1 MSTPSAASPLK
12 FLALDTSTDSM
23 SVAVSVADRVWRFTG
38 EGGAQ
43 SSSTLI
49 AVIQD
54 LMAQAQVRLSELT
67 AIVWGQGP
75 GSFTGLR
82 TACSVAQGLG
92 FGAGV
97 PLLPVSTLWA
107 VAEDA
112 RSSHQPSPA
121 SPWHVLALLDA
132 RMGELYAAEL
142 CWAQGRWSALGSER
156 LMAPEQVAPCWA
168 EMLTLNSVANKP
180 AHLVGNAFMTYS
192 ERMHLPA
199 TAVRQCITAAPTATA
214 LLRLA
219 PALWA
224 EGAAVTAEQA
234 LPRYVRDKVAQTTA
248 ERMLQRAPQPQ

>member
-1 MSTPSAASPLK
+1 MNMK
-12 FLALDTSTDSM
+12 FLALDTSTDQM
-23 SVAVSVADRVWRFTG
+23 SVAVSVADRVWSFTG
-38 EGGAQ
+38 AGGAQ

-54 LMAQAQVRLSELT
+54 LLAQAQVRLSELT

-107 VAEDA
+107 AAEDA
-112 RSSHQPSPA
+112 RSMQQPTPA

-156 LMAPEQVAPCWA
+156 LMAPEQVAACWD
-168 EMLTLNSVANKP
+168 EMHAPNAGAGVLSAAP

-199 TAVRQCITAAPTATA
+199 SASSQCITAAPTATA

-219 PALWA
+219 PFLWA
-224 EGAAVTAEQA
+224 EGAAVPAEQA

-248 ERMLQRAPQPQ
+248 ERMLQRTPQPQ